1 MGFLRRSHTSKEYL
15 MPQTTWRP
23 YPFDKPIDQLN
34 NAARQRQRVIDLL
47 RMADKPMTLQEIALR
62 LEIGRKYYYGKAR
75 RYVLPVANPTHEIH
89 VHKHKTEIGWTLK
102 EEYR

>member
-1 MGFLRRSHTSKEYL
+1 
-15 MPQTTWRP
+15 MPQTVWRP